1 MMREY
6 QSFRGRL
13 LRLPTKPQ
21 FILCGLALC
30 NFVAVPAR
38 FGALCF
44 YNWKY
49 QLWFAFLLL
58 VAASALWLKK
68 WWSYLAAVFLSGAM
82 VYGFVYGAFKVFGV
96 IAKSPEEAE
105 MWGTHEDWWGFMAN
119 HPEEPL
125 QILLAAVIFGF
136 AMFYLIG
143 LLRRRRPTLP

>member
-1 MMREY
+1 MRER
-6 QSFRGRL
+6 QSFMGWLFRL
-13 LRLPTKPQ
+13 IAKPQ
-21 FILCGLALC
+21 FTLCGLALC

-58 VAASALWLKK
+58 VAASALWLEK
-68 WWSYLAAVFLSGAM
+68 WWGYSAAAFLSGAM
-82 VYGFVYGAFKVFGV
+82 AYVFAYGAFKVFDV

-105 MWGTHEDWWGFMAN
+105 MWGTREDWWGFMAN

-125 QILLAAVIFGF
+125 QVILAAVIFGF
-136 AMFYLIG
+136 AVFYLIVM
-143 LLRRRRPTLP
+143 LRRGRPVLP

>member
-1 MMREY
+1 MRE
-6 QSFRGRL
+6 QNSFIGGLFRL
-13 LRLPTKPQ
+13 VPKQQ

-30 NFVAVPAR
+30 NLVAVPAR

-58 VAASALWLKK
+58 VAASTLWLQK
-68 WWSYLAAVFLSGAM
+68 WWGYLAAAFLSGVM
-82 VYGFVYGAFKVFGV
+82 VYGFAYGAFKVFDV

-105 MWGTHEDWWGFMAN
+105 MWGTREDWWGFMAN

-125 QILLAAVIFGF
+125 QILLAAAIFCF
-136 AMFYLIG
+136 AVFYLICLVG
-143 LLRRRRPTLP
+143 RRRPVLP